1 MKKWLS
7 LLLASVMVF
16 TLSACSGAM
25 LGGDGG
31 KPALSRGQ
39 IEGDVYTN
47 NYLCFQFTK
56 PQSWVYSTDEEIAD
70 LLNTSVEN
78 LLGDKFKE
86 ALENSESIYDMM
98 VVDTLSGANVNVT
111 YENLAKS
118 LATNITIEQYIAS
131 LKEQVKNIPSITVVF
146 PDKYDTVK
154 LGDSEF
160 TRVAC
165 TTTMYGITM
174 KQIYYLRKV
183 DKYMAVVV
191 VTAQGSYS
199 MADIEAMFSKIA

>member
-1 MKKWLS
+1 MQR
-7 LLLASVMVF
+7 AE
-16 TLSACSGAM
+16 
-25 LGGDGG
+25 LGRF
-31 KPALSRGQ
+31 PL
-39 IEGDVYTN
+39 T
-47 NYLCFQFTK
+47 
-56 PQSWVYSTDEEIAD
+56 AD
-70 LLNTSVEN
+70 W
-78 LLGDKFKE
+78 
-86 ALENSESIYDMM
+86 IYDMM

-174 KQIYYLRKV
+174 KQVYYLRKV

-199 MADIEAMFSKIA
+199 MADIEAMFS